1 MADQGVASN
10 GECAGE
16 SVHLAVPATRRI
28 APALRRLLFGFGLV
42 VLLIIGG
49 TPGVASAHAQLE
61 STSPSQGAVLLV
73 PPKQVVLHFGEPVE
87 IDFGSL
93 RVIGPSGARVDRGG
107 THHPNND
114 THAVATSLPSLP
126 DGTYV
131 VAWRVISADS
141 HPVHGAF
148 VFSVGTARGAAK
160 ANALAV
166 SIANQSGSSA
176 VGVVYWLIRTGAFV
190 GLLFLVGPAVLVTLA
205 WREGARSRRVGN
217 LLWFSWWLLLAA
229 TLLGIAIQGIYASA
243 LPLTDVYQLSLIG
256 DVLHTRFG
264 EVQLLRLVLLA
275 AMVPTLLGLQGRI
288 GPESR
293 RWAWV
298 TPAVCALGLVL
309 LATPGLAGHAATG
322 SSPALGLGLDVA
334 HLAAAAA
341 WLGGLGLL
349 ATFLVPRT
357 GADAL
362 PSDPML
368 LTRRVSFVAFC
379 AVVLIVGTGV
389 FQSIRQVGSFYALFH
404 TVYGRTLLV
413 KIALVVLLIGLGA
426 ISRRIVY
433 TGARGSVWTARRSAA
448 SDPAVAAAPLV
459 RHPGVAV
466 ASNVAVEDRI
476 IPSSDEPAFPRR
488 RLRRS
493 VAAELAVAVAVLA
506 VSALLVNAVP
516 AKQAA
521 ALPYSYSFSTLGVQV
536 NSIIDPARAGPG
548 NEVHV
553 YVLSSLGTPKA
564 IPELD
569 LSIALPAQSI
579 GPLSVPL
586 VIAGPGHYYAGNFDI
601 PSAGTWVLKY
611 TVRVDAIDEQVVTTD
626 LPVH

>member
-1 MADQGVASN
+1 MADEGLAGT
-10 GECAGE
+10 GERGGE
-16 SVHLAVPATRRI
+16 LVDLAVPAPRRI
-28 APALRRLLFGFGLV
+28 PPTLRRLLSGFGLL
-42 VLLIIGG
+42 VLLIGA
-49 TPGVASAHAQLE
+49 TPGVASAHAELE

-73 PPKQVVLHFGEPVE
+73 PPRQVVLHFGEPVE

-107 THHPNND
+107 THHPNDD

-126 DGTYV
+126 EGTYV

-160 ANALAV
+160 ANALSV
-166 SIANQSGSSA
+166 SIANQSGSAA

-205 WREGARSRRVGN
+205 WREGARSRRVGKV
-217 LLWFSWWLLLAA
+217 LWFCWWLLLAA

-275 AMVPTLLGLQGRI
+275 AMVPTLLGLQGRL
-288 GPESR
+288 GPGSR

-298 TPAVCALGLVL
+298 TPAVCGLGLVL

-322 SSPALGLGLDVA
+322 SSPTLGLCLDVA

-357 GADAL
+357 EVDAL

-379 AVVLIVGTGV
+379 AVVLIVATGV

-426 ISRRIVY
+426 ISRRVVY
-433 TGARGSVWTARRSAA
+433 TSERGRVRTARRSAA
-448 SDPAVAAAPLV
+448 PDPAVAAAPLAP
-459 RHPGVAV
+459 HPGVGV
-466 ASNVAVEDRI
+466 PSNVAIEQLVV
-476 IPSSDEPAFPRR
+476 PSSDEPAFPRR

-493 VAAELAVAVAVLA
+493 VAAELVVAVAVLA

-521 ALPYSYSFSTLGVQV
+521 ALPFSYSFSTLGVQV
-536 NSIIDPARAGPG
+536 NSLIDPARAGPG
-548 NEVHV
+548 NQVHV
-553 YVLSSLGTPKA
+553 YVLSSQGTPKG

-569 LSIALPAQSI
+569 LSIAMPSQSI
-579 GPLSVPL
+579 GPLSIPL
-586 VIAGPGHYYAGNFDI
+586 VISGPGHYYAGNFDI

-626 LPVH
+626 LLVH